1 MISVQVFLSPT
12 RAPLFVDSA
21 ISATHSRFFP
31 QIDSGPLVT
40 SIVVVVVVVVVVVA
54 VVAAHL
60 SRCLAHF
67 FSILPAW
74 ALKVYPIAAMA
85 PPSDET
91 ERRNRLTRQFFEF
104 RDNCRDAAKTG
115 MLVSILESFGPVES
129 SEAYRRDTITDRF
142 MQQLSKPDD
151 ALLPKKLDAAESFV
165 KALESKHM
173 CGEYL
178 EELSTFC
185 KAEWPEL
192 VSKDASPQLPSL
204 PYIHRL
210 DEKLAI
216 LKDISEAEL
225 PGDDPT
231 IPSKRFDQSYVT
243 ENVWAAFWTATVEEL
258 ELLRANIRSGR
269 VLLTHMEQSLVS
281 MDENIPTLIA
291 LVMNKKYPRANRS
304 AKSGHSDKSDQSERS
319 TKSQGSRNESDT
331 RDRRSIRLTRQRDG
345 DACQLLGTKVV
356 TEATHIYPVAKNA
369 YVDEC
374 KKTILALAFVWGQ
387 RTRDRLMA
395 ALGINDLDQPL
406 NMIIF
411 DHIPHHLWD
420 TGRITFEPSISLPT
434 SITLLYRTLEPL
446 DLRKRNSS
454 GSFLDVGL
462 ATDPRTKTKG
472 FVNPVEDP
480 GRAGK
485 KAGKEAKVRPQ
496 IKLISAV
503 TQHEIRDGHPF
514 TIKSSDPKLLPNAD
528 LLDLRNRVMAM
539 VALKGGADVDDDVL
553 SSTSGGDGAR
563 RVLVGDR
570 DVEVDLEDKVLDW
583 SGHAR
588 EELAQLT
595 ANETDDMVW
604 TSSVIQQPENVGD
617 MFLPEG
623 QQEDRENDDN
633 FVFPTSTGVRR
644 HGSANQPREVREA
657 LAKLD
662 PGRGRTGVL
671 RNMPLRMQEAG
682 NSRQRHRGSM
692 SSVTSGRQPLAA
704 VSPGLQGTGVL
715 GPRSTGVLGPR
726 GTSVLG
732 LRGTGVLGDMSTN
745 TPAADT
751 PRHRAGSVIQPQG
764 RPQHAQPGPA
774 TGVPASGN
782 FPHWIRKEESESKN
796 TGAAQ
801 KSKDPAVAQA
811 SKDSIASQTS
821 APVDETIQGQL
832 PPKA

>member
-1 MISVQVFLSPT
+1 
-12 RAPLFVDSA
+12 
-21 ISATHSRFFP
+21 
-31 QIDSGPLVT
+31 
-40 SIVVVVVVVVVVVA
+40 
-54 VVAAHL
+54 
-60 SRCLAHF
+60 
-67 FSILPAW
+67 
-74 ALKVYPIAAMA
+74 
-85 PPSDET
+85 
-91 ERRNRLTRQFFEF
+91 
-104 RDNCRDAAKTG
+104 
-115 MLVSILESFGPVES
+115 
-129 SEAYRRDTITDRF
+129 
-142 MQQLSKPDD
+142 
-151 ALLPKKLDAAESFV
+151 
-165 KALESKHM
+165 M

-192 VSKDASPQLPSL
+192 
-204 PYIHRL
+204 
-210 DEKLAI
+210 LAI

-291 LVMNKKYPRANRS
+291 L
-304 AKSGHSDKSDQSERS
+304 AKLGHLDKLDQSERS
-319 TKSQGSRNESDT
+319 RKSQGSRNESDT
-331 RDRRSIRLTRQRDG
+331 RDPRSIRLTRQRDG

-462 ATDPRTKTKG
+462 ATDPRIKTKG

-570 DVEVDLEDKVLDW
+570 DVEVDLEDKVLEW

-588 EELAQLT
+588 EELAPLT

-623 QQEDRENDDN
+623 QQEDRGE
-633 FVFPTSTGVRR
+633 S
-644 HGSANQPREVREA
+644 
-657 LAKLD
+657 
-662 PGRGRTGVL
+662 
-671 RNMPLRMQEAG
+671 
-682 NSRQRHRGSM
+682 
-692 SSVTSGRQPLAA
+692 
-704 VSPGLQGTGVL
+704 QGE
-715 GPRSTGVLGPR
+715 
-726 GTSVLG
+726 
-732 LRGTGVLGDMSTN
+732 D
-745 TPAADT
+745 
-751 PRHRAGSVIQPQG
+751 
-764 RPQHAQPGPA
+764 
-774 TGVPASGN
+774 
-782 FPHWIRKEESESKN
+782 
-796 TGAAQ
+796 
-801 KSKDPAVAQA
+801 
-811 SKDSIASQTS
+811 
-821 APVDETIQGQL
+821 
-832 PPKA
+832 